1 MGGEGWGSAGEGFQ
15 PDGCVRAKDPG
26 WEESGSLEPER
37 GPRWLSGGWGVQ
49 DEGQGW
55 VRARTHYRPRFG
67 ILGLIPRQ

>member
-1 MGGEGWGSAGEGFQ
+1 MGFRCGGVVFQ
-15 PDGCVRAKDPG
+15 PDGCVSAEDLG
-26 WEESGSLEPER
+26 WEDSGSLEPER

-55 VRARTHYRPRFG
+55 VAARIHYRPCFG